1 MTWLDGSLWMSGT
14 TANIVG
20 IIGSAL
26 FLIGFIYANFAV
38 KMNALTFNLLNLAGA
53 ILLLASLSVHF
64 NLAAFI
70 LEVCWGLIS
79 IVGIGKAVLDRRRNT
94 TLDDGA

>member
-1 MTWLDGSLWMSGT
+1 MNWLDGT

-20 IIGSAL
+20 IIGSVL
-26 FLIGFIYANFAV
+26 FLIGFIYANFAAQ
-38 KMNALTFNLLNLAGA
+38 MDALTFNLLNLAGA

-70 LEVCWGLIS
+70 LEACWALIS
-79 IVGIGKAVLDRRRNT
+79 MVGIGKALLERRRQLAETHANE
-94 TLDDGA
+94 

>member
-79 IVGIGKAVLDRRRNT
+79 IVGIGKAVLERRKPKV
-94 TLDDGA
+94 DAI

>member
-1 MTWLDGSLWMSGT
+1 MSWLDGT

-20 IIGSAL
+20 IIGSVL
-26 FLIGFIYANFAV
+26 FLIGFVYANFAA
-38 KMNALTFNLLNLAGA
+38 KMDALTFNLLNLAGA

-70 LEVCWGLIS
+70 LEACWALIS
-79 IVGIGKAVLDRRRNT
+79 IVGIGKALIDRRRQSAT
-94 TLDDGA
+94 QRTAE

>member
-1 MTWLDGSLWMSGT
+1 MSWLDGT
-14 TANIVG
+14 TTNLVG

-26 FLIGFIYANFAV
+26 FLIGFIYANFAA
-38 KMNALTFNLLNLAGA
+38 KMDALTFNLLNLAGA

-70 LEVCWGLIS
+70 LEACWALIS
-79 IVGIGKAVLDRRRNT
+79 MVGIGKALLERRRNASLSQT
-94 TLDDGA
+94 PE

>member
-26 FLIGFIYANFAV
+26 FLIGFIYANFAA
-38 KMNALTFNLLNLAGA
+38 KMDALTFNLLNLVGA

-94 TLDDGA
+94 TLDVGA

>member
-1 MTWLDGSLWMSGT
+1 MSWLDGT
-14 TANIVG
+14 TANVIG

-26 FLIGFIYANFAV
+26 FLIGFIYANFAA
-38 KMNALTFNLLNLAGA
+38 KMDALTFNLLNLAGA

-70 LEVCWGLIS
+70 LEACWALIS
-79 IVGIGKAVLDRRRNT
+79 MVGIGKAVLERRKPKVETR
-94 TLDDGA
+94 

>member
-1 MTWLDGSLWMSGT
+1 MSWLDGT
-14 TANIVG
+14 TANVIG

-26 FLIGFIYANFAV
+26 FLIGFIYANFAA
-38 KMNALTFNLLNLAGA
+38 KMDGLSFNLLNLAGA
-53 ILLLASLSVHF
+53 TLLLASLSVHF

-79 IVGIGKAVLDRRRNT
+79 IVGIAKALLERRKSKDEP
-94 TLDDGA
+94 L

>member
-1 MTWLDGSLWMSGT
+1 MSWLDGT
-14 TANIVG
+14 TANIIG

-26 FLIGFIYANFAV
+26 FLIGFIYANFAA
-38 KMNALTFNLLNLAGA
+38 KMDALTFNLLNLAGA

-79 IVGIGKAVLDRRRNT
+79 IVGIGKAVFERRRIA
-94 TLDDGA
+94 TLDNHPQ

>member
-1 MTWLDGSLWMSGT
+1 MSWLDGT
-14 TANIVG
+14 TANVIG

-26 FLIGFIYANFAV
+26 FLIGFIYANFAA
-38 KMNALTFNLLNLAGA
+38 KMDAFIFNLLNLAGA

-70 LEVCWGLIS
+70 LEACWALIS
-79 IVGIGKAVLDRRRNT
+79 MVGIGKALIDRRRQSAMT
-94 TLDDGA
+94 QSAE